1 MPEKEQIHISVTA
14 TTKEEWQ
21 RRAAEEGYG
30 TLTNLITTAV
40 EHELDDDYVR
50 QDVLEEYGVGE
61 TNEEVLPDIEKEFEV
76 VRQEI
81 RSLREEV
88 MNIAGEEGDL
98 SEEELKELAFEVHDL
113 LPSHSN
119 NEERMTVPE
128 LVEKMHSDA
137 EEGAVKEALLFLES
151 NPHVEVESLI
161 DERNNERRWFRA

>member
-1 MPEKEQIHISVTA
+1 MPEKEQIHISVT
-14 TTKEEWQ
+14 TTAKEEWQ

-40 EHELDDDYVR
+40 DHELDDNYVR

-61 TNEEVLPDIEKEFEV
+61 TSEELSPDIEKEFET

-88 MNIAGEEGDL
+88 MNIAGDEGDL

-113 LPSHSN
+113 LPNYRN
-119 NEERMTVPE
+119 NERTVTVPE
-128 LVEKMHSDA
+128 LVKKLHSDVD
-137 EEGAVKEALLFLES
+137 EEAIKEALLFLES
-151 NPHVEVESLI
+151 NPHVEVESQI
-161 DERNNERRWFRA
+161 DERDNKRRWFRA